1 MSDFVGGRRRRNRR
15 VSFAPFYELVCTIVK
30 KKKERVRAI
39 LKALPARKYERKV
52 FVYKAAFSA
61 GAQNPTSRSAITTN
75 KTLAD
80 NDPEIF
86 LDVL

>member
-1 MSDFVGGRRRRNRR
+1 MYDS
-15 VSFAPFYELVCTIVK
+15 K
-30 KKKERVRAI
+30 KKRVRAI
-39 LKALPARKYERKV
+39 LKALPARKYGRKV

-61 GAQNPTSRSAITTN
+61 GAQNPTSRTAITRNETP
-75 KTLAD
+75 AD